1 LSESKRRPS
10 LVAFI
15 IIGLG
20 MVTVGISTETWG
32 LMGAGMLFIIIGAV
46 SVVQSRREQ
55 NAADDGGSKH
65 EDRGQDRQ

>member
-1 LSESKRRPS
+1 MSEPKRRPN

-32 LMGAGMLFIIIGAV
+32 LTGGGILFIMVGAA
-46 SVVQSRREQ
+46 SVVKSRREDR
-55 NAADDGGSKH
+55 AD
-65 EDRGQDRQ
+65 EDEGESPKD

>member
-1 LSESKRRPS
+1 MSESKRRPS

-32 LMGAGMLFIIIGAV
+32 LMGAGVVFIVIGAV
-46 SVVQSRREQ
+46 SVVQSRRQQRTDKEQ
-55 NAADDGGSKH
+55 GSQQR
-65 EDRGQDRQ
+65 DQ

>member
-1 LSESKRRPS
+1 MSESGRRPS

-32 LMGAGMLFIIIGAV
+32 LMGAGMLFILIGAV
-46 SVVQSRREQ
+46 SVVQSRR
-55 NAADDGGSKH
+55 ARS
-65 EDRGQDRQ
+65 EDKERDN